1 MTMSAEFCR
10 AQAAHHHQRAA
21 DSPLDNVRRIA
32 VVAAATWEGEAVFAE
47 HRERRRLVAR
57 TATEA
62 KPHAGDDSAPG
73 EIPDPGHIAGR
84 ASAESTGIVR

>member
-32 VVAAATWEGEAVFAE
+32 AVAAATWEGEAVFAE
-47 HRERRRLVAR
+47 HRERRRLIAR
-57 TATEA
+57 AATEA
-62 KPHAGDDSAPG
+62 KLPAGDDSAAD
-73 EIPDPGHIAGR
+73 ENPDCGHIAVP
-84 ASAESTGIVR
+84 AVAESIGIVR